1 MSLRRSSSLEIS
13 RVCQV
18 FYDRMARDHHLFQ
31 ASSPVTIVSTMNC
44 KSFDTRVA
52 KGKKKEAFL
61 LIFFVL
67 IFNKIPV

>member
-52 KGKKKEAFL
+52 KGKKKRSISVN
-61 LIFFVL
+61 IFCFD
-67 IFNKIPV
+67 I